1 MATTARPAGETA
13 ELDAARDALQ
23 AESRRLEKLW
33 DAYKAQEDE
42 LARSRD
48 EVARLHERLAGHD
61 DAALARE
68 NQIQAL
74 IADVRRLETEKAAL
88 ESSLRDLDALREDL
102 KALDQWKERVAT
114 LEAAYAAERERL
126 AKLYLV
132 YEELEAEVEKLRGA

>member
-1 MATTARPAGETA
+1 MATTARPAGESA

-23 AESRRLEKLW
+23 SESRRLEKLW

-42 LARSRD
+42 LARSR
-48 EVARLHERLAGHD
+48 EELERLRERLAGRD
-61 DAALARE
+61 DAVVARE

-74 IADVRRLETEKAAL
+74 IADVRRLESEKASL
-88 ESSLRDLDALREDL
+88 EGAVRDLEALREDL

-114 LEAAYAAERERL
+114 LEAAYAGERERL
-126 AKLYLV
+126 AKLFLV